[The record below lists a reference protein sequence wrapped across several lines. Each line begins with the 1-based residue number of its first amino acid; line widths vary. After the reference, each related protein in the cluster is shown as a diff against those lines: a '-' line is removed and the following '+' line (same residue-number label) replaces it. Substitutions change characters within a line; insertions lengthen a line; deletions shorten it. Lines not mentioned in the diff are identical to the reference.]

1 MYTYNLKFGNLGA
14 NLIFLWKISED
25 VTRKILVFT
34 SMHLIGDSFWRN
46 SNEPISAVGRSTFNL
61 LILYGSLF
69 TLQSTSKYSYCTKI
83 MRFSGLWANLNC
95 VIQGRKFFILNF
107 FARVTPLR
115 KVSTLFSH
123 TLWKIYDKVGSC
135 TYRAIYTVLFEN
147 QTLNIKN
154 IHLFIYERQILSCRH
169 FRDLVL
175 SVFLCEYDFFI
186 VNANRL
192 LLAI

>member
-25 VTRKILVFT
+25 VTRKILVFMC
-34 SMHLIGDSFWRN
+34 MHLIGDSFGGN

-95 VIQGRKFFILNF
+95 VIQGSF
-107 FARVTPLR
+107 
-115 KVSTLFSH
+115 LF
-123 TLWKIYDKVGSC
+123 
-135 TYRAIYTVLFEN
+135 
-147 QTLNIKN
+147 
-154 IHLFIYERQILSCRH
+154 
-169 FRDLVL
+169 
-175 SVFLCEYDFFI
+175 
-186 VNANRL
+186 
-192 LLAI
+192 